1 MRIKLL
7 GLKNQ
12 DCKGRNNNWKE
23 KGGAVYFVR
32 ILMTFVKSQI

>member
-12 DCKGRNNNWKE
+12 DCKGRNNSWKE
-23 KGGAVYFVR
+23 KFIINKIR
-32 ILMTFVKSQI
+32 ITISRLFDHDG